1 MKKLLLLSVIILL
14 LCGCSILGAFNRD
27 VVIKY
32 PDAPMLIL
40 KPKRGKF
47 LVSVYDK
54 STNSMIE
61 YGYILTENL
70 EGWTLHKFDWQNY
83 INKKKESQ

>member
-1 MKKLLLLSVIILL
+1 MKKLLLLSIIILL
-14 LCGCSILGAFNRD
+14 LCGCTFNRN
-27 VVIKY
+27 VVIKH